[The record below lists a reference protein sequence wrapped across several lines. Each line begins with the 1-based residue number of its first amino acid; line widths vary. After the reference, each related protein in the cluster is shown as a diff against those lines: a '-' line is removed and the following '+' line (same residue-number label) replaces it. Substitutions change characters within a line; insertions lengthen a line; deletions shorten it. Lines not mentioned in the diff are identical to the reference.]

1 MSMTNR
7 LGNSNWPSRNLLK
20 VFALSLLAMPIAA
33 RAENNCPWMNE
44 ATASDLVG
52 GDAIGMY
59 IAEKDKPAVCT
70 FTEQSGKAIR
80 TLQISVEVASDPH
93 QRFLSTAKE
102 GCGSNSPLPL
112 QATGNEAVICAV
124 DSHRKIVGQRA
135 FGRVRDQI
143 FTITLSTSIK
153 DDPTLTPAMLKMKI
167 DTAAEQVSG
176 NLY

>member
-7 LGNSNWPSRNLLK
+7 LGNSNWPSG
-20 VFALSLLAMPIAA
+20 SLLNVFTLFLLVMPIAA

-52 GDAIGMY
+52 GGAIGTY
-59 IAEKDKPAVCT
+59 IAEKDKSAVCT
-70 FTEQSGKAIR
+70 FTEHSGKAIR

-93 QRFLSTAKE
+93 QRFLSAAKD
-102 GCGSNSPLPL
+102 GCGSNSQMPL
-112 QATGNEAVICAV
+112 QATGNEAVICALN
-124 DSHRKIVGQRA
+124 SHRKMVGQRA
-135 FGRVRDQI
+135 LGRVRDQI
-143 FTITLSTSIK
+143 FIMTLSTSIK

-167 DTAAEQVSG
+167 STAAEQVAG